1 MSDGEGTTRKTR
13 VAEYLRMSTDHQ
25 QYSLQN
31 QSTFNQ
37 DFAKKHN
44 MEIIVSY
51 ADSGKSG
58 VTITGRQ
65 GLQQLIED
73 ITRHLIDVE
82 AVLVYDVSRFGR
94 FQDIN
99 EPAYYE
105 FLLKIHGVKVI
116 YCAEP
121 ISDAYPEASML
132 ILNTQRFG
140 AAAFSKN
147 LSDKVFIGQV
157 NLVKRGY
164 RQGGS
169 PGYGLRRQLIDEN
182 HNPKQ
187 ILILGQRKS
196 IQTDRVILV
205 PGPES
210 ELFTVSRIFSMFVKQ
225 YKPERVIASEL
236 NRENIYAEN
245 GALWTRGRIHQIL
258 TNEKY
263 IGNNVYNKTSFKL
276 KKSFIKNEEKDWVR
290 CDNAFETIIDKQIFY
305 EAQKIIRLRSE
316 RLSDEQ
322 LLHSLNDLY
331 KKKGYLSGFII
342 DEEDLMPSSSI
353 YRSRFGGLLRAYS
366 LINYKPEHDY
376 SYIDINRNLRCYHSE
391 VVNSLISEISS
402 GNNFVENKNENK
414 LLRINNEIDLSVII
428 SRCQH
433 RSSDRRR
440 WKIRFDNMLS
450 PDITI
455 AVRMDDD
462 NKYPLDYYIV
472 PAIDNIYD
480 ELLMNDMNPWYLDL
494 YRFDSLAPLFEM
506 VERVILQEAV

>member
-1 MSDGEGTTRKTR
+1 MSNKEGTRRKTK

-31 QSTFNQ
+31 QSTFNH
-37 DFAKKHN
+37 DFAKKHE

-58 VTITGRQ
+58 VTIAGRQ

-73 ITRHLIDVE
+73 VTRHLIDVE

-94 FQDIN
+94 FQDMN

-105 FLLKIHGVKVI
+105 FLLKIHGVKVV

-187 ILILGQRKS
+187 ILILGQKKS

-205 PGPES
+205 PGPEN

-225 YKPERVIASEL
+225 VKPERVIASEL
-236 NRENIYAEN
+236 NRENVPAEN
-245 GALWTRGRIHQIL
+245 GTLWTRGKIHQIL

-276 KKSFIKNEEKDWVR
+276 KKNFIKNEKKDWVR
-290 CDNAFETIIDKQIFY
+290 CNSAFKSIVDKNIFY
-305 EAQKIIRLRSE
+305 EAQEIIRLRSE

-322 LLHSLNDLY
+322 LLNYLKDLY

-376 SYIDINRNLRCYHSE
+376 SYIDINRNLRCYHSD
-391 VVNSLISEISS
+391 VVNSLISEIASGSS
-402 GNNFVENKNENK
+402 FVEKNNGNS
-414 LLRINNEIDLSVII
+414 LLRINNEFDLSITI

-433 RSSDRRR
+433 RSLGRRR
-440 WKIRFDNMLS
+440 WKVRFENTLY

-462 NKYPLDYYIV
+462 NKSPLDYYII
-472 PAIDNIYD
+472 PAIDNFYD
-480 ELLMNDMNPWYLDL
+480 ELLMSDMNPWYLDL
-494 YRFDSLAPLFEM
+494 YRFDSLSPLFEM
-506 VERVILQEAV
+506 VERVILQEAI

>member
-1 MSDGEGTTRKTR
+1 MPDTEGTRRNTR

-37 DFAKKHN
+37 DFAKKHD

-58 VTITGRQ
+58 VTIAGRQ

-73 ITRHLIDVE
+73 VTQHLLDIE

-187 ILILGQRKS
+187 ILTPGQKKS
-196 IQTDRVILV
+196 IQTDRVILI
-205 PGPES
+205 PGPEN
-210 ELFTVSRIFSMFVKQ
+210 ELYIVSRIFFMFVKQ
-225 YKPERVIASEL
+225 AKPERVIASEL
-236 NRENIYAEN
+236 NRENVSAEN
-245 GALWTRGRIHQIL
+245 GTLWTRGKIHQIL

-263 IGNNVYNKTSFKL
+263 IGNNIYNKTSFKL
-276 KKSFIKNEEKDWVR
+276 KKKFIKNKKQDWVR
-290 CDNAFETIIDKQIFY
+290 CDSAFQSIVDKNIFY
-305 EAQKIIRLRSE
+305 EAQKIIRVRSA

-322 LLHSLNDLY
+322 LLHSLSELY

-376 SYIDINRNLRCYHSE
+376 SYIDINRNLRLYHSDL
-391 VVNSLISEISS
+391 VNSLMSEIAS
-402 GNNFVENKNENK
+402 GNSFVEKKNENS
-414 LLRINNEIDLSVII
+414 LLRINNEIDLSIII

-433 RSSDRRR
+433 RSPDRRR
-440 WKIRFDNMLS
+440 WKVRFENTLS

-455 AVRMDDD
+455 AVRMDDN
-462 NKYPLDYYIV
+462 NKHPLDYYII

-494 YRFDSLAPLFEM
+494 YRFDSLEPLFKM
-506 VERVILQEAV
+506 VERIILQEAV

>member
-1 MSDGEGTTRKTR
+1 MPDTEGTRRNTR

-37 DFAKKHN
+37 DFAKKHD

-58 VTITGRQ
+58 VTIAGRQ

-73 ITRHLIDVE
+73 VTRHLLDIE

-182 HNPKQ
+182 HNFKQ
-187 ILILGQRKS
+187 ILTLGQKKS
-196 IQTDRVILV
+196 IQTDRVILI
-205 PGPES
+205 PGPEN
-210 ELFTVSRIFSMFVKQ
+210 ELCTISRIFSMFVKQ
-225 YKPERVIASEL
+225 AKPERVIASEL
-236 NRENIYAEN
+236 NRENILAEN
-245 GALWTRGRIHQIL
+245 GALWTRGKIHQIL

-276 KKSFIKNEEKDWVR
+276 KKKFIKNKKKDWIR
-290 CDNAFETIIDKQIFY
+290 CDSAFQSIVDKHIFY
-305 EAQKIIRLRSE
+305 EAQEIIRLRSV

-322 LLHSLNDLY
+322 LLHSLSELY

-342 DEEDLMPSSSI
+342 DEEDLMPSSST

-366 LINYKPEHDY
+366 LINYNPAHDY
-376 SYIDINRNLRCYHSE
+376 SYIDINRNLRFYHSDL
-391 VVNSLISEISS
+391 VNSLISEIISGSS
-402 GNNFVENKNENK
+402 FVDTGGEKS
-414 LLRINNEIDLSVII
+414 LLRINNEFDLSIII

-433 RSSDRRR
+433 HSPNRRR
-440 WKIRFDNMLS
+440 WKVRFENKLS

-455 AVRMDDD
+455 AVRMDDN
-462 NKYPLDYYIV
+462 NKQPLDYYII
-472 PAIDNIYD
+472 PAFDNIYN
-480 ELLMNDMNPWYLDL
+480 ELLMNDMNPWQLDL
-494 YRFDSLAPLFEM
+494 YRFDSLKPLFEM

>member
-1 MSDGEGTTRKTR
+1 MSDEEGTRRKTR

-37 DFAKKHN
+37 DFAKKHD

-51 ADSGKSG
+51 TDSGKSG
-58 VTITGRQ
+58 VTIAGRQ

-73 ITRHLIDVE
+73 ITRRRIGVE

-105 FLLKIHGVKVI
+105 FLLKTHGVKVI

-140 AAAFSKN
+140 AAAYSKN

-169 PGYGLRRQLIDEN
+169 PGYGLRRQLIDES

-187 ILILGQRKS
+187 ILILGQKKS

-205 PGPES
+205 PGPEN

-236 NRENIYAEN
+236 NRENIAAEN
-245 GALWTRGRIHQIL
+245 GALWTRGKIHQIL

-276 KKSFIKNEEKDWVR
+276 KKAFIKNEEKDWVR
-290 CDNAFETIIDKQIFY
+290 CDNAFEPIIDKQIFY
-305 EAQKIIRLRSE
+305 EAQEIIRLRSE

-322 LLHSLNDLY
+322 LLHSLKDLY

-376 SYIDINRNLRCYHSE
+376 SYIDINRNLRCYHSD

-402 GNNFVENKNENK
+402 GNNSVEKKNENT
-414 LLRINNEIDLSVII
+414 LLRINNEFDLSIII

-433 RSSDRRR
+433 RSPGRRR
-440 WKIRFDNMLS
+440 WKVRFENMLS

-462 NKYPLDYYIV
+462 NKCPLDYYII